1 MRLRH
6 KLISFDAAEMLEEAN
21 ITSLDELRD
30 KIFVGQAVGADDL
43 RLAGL
48 GMAKPLINLRIGQ
61 GRVEEI
67 LGEITVGSNPL
78 GIEFKRV
85 EGGSFVYQGEPAEIE
100 SFEMAETPFTIGQM
114 KKLLETKEDEVRAIF
129 QDSKWNIDKV
139 IQESEKKIAEDVSAE
154 ERDNCPLVFVSQI
167 EALALAELLGYKLPD
182 ERQWERAA
190 SGTTGLKRPWGEN
203 LSVDKAVYKDTGT
216 RPVRSKPG
224 GKSAEEIYDLIGLVW
239 EWTSSWYD
247 SDEDI
252 RVLRGGSWCDG
263 VADDLSAVCRSGYH
277 PGGRGDDVAVRFAR
291 PIK

>member
-139 IQESEKKIAEDVSAE
+139 IQESLEIIADNVCTE
-154 ERDNCPLVFVSQI
+154 ERDKCPLVNVSQL
-167 EALALAELLGYKLPD
+167 EAQALAELLGYELPS
-182 ERQWERAA
+182 EQQWERAA
-190 SGTTGLKRPWGEN
+190 AGTDGLKRPWGDN
-203 LSVDKAVYKDTGT
+203 LSKDKAVYKDTGT
-216 RPVRSKPG
+216 RPVKSKPK
-224 GKSAEEIYDLIGLVW
+224 GKSVEGIYDLIGLVS

-247 SDEDI
+247 SDQELM
-252 RVLRGGSWCDG
+252 VLRSGGWIGGNFSILHAESRGYFRPDG
-263 VADDLSAVCRSGYH
+263 RHGSFGFRISS
-277 PGGRGDDVAVRFAR
+277 
-291 PIK
+291 K